1 MPSLVNMLLGKENAQ
16 QSDQVIANNGI
27 AGAKA
32 ASMAYLAAT
41 LECAT
46 PELRRLYGEYLT
58 QSVAGHEALSKLA
71 VEKGWYVPYEAPQEQ
86 LQQTYQQSTKVMN
99 QAHHS

>member
-1 MPSLVNMLLGKENAQ
+1 MPSLMNMLLGKENSQ

-32 ASMAYLAAT
+32 ASTAYLAAT

-71 VEKGWYVPYEAPQEQ
+71 VEKGWYVPYQAPEEQ
-86 LQQTYQQSTKVMN
+86 LQLTYQQSTQVMN
-99 QAHHS
+99 QVQQS